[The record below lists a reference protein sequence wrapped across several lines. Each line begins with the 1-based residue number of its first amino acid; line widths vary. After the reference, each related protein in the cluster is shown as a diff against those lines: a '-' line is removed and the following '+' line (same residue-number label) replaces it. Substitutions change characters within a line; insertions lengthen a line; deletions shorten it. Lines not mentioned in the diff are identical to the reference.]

1 VRLYRV
7 FPFDAGA
14 APTDLGGALFVPPP
28 SGLGRIDN
36 PDLYNVLYVSSS
48 AHAAVA
54 ESFGR
59 LAVWRPETFVHGSG
73 LPYALATYA
82 APDKLSYFDLNDV
95 DALKSIGVMRP
106 TDVVTRNRE
115 TTQAWARTIF
125 SLGRYDGAAWWSFY
139 DPEWPVLGLWERS
152 ALRLDGTPEI
162 IGSSSTVVLE
172 AAAAIVRQIAP
183 G

>member
-1 VRLYRV
+1 MRLYRV

-14 APTDLGGALFVPPP
+14 APTDRGGALFVPPP

-36 PDLYNVLYVSSS
+36 PDLYDVLYVSSS
-48 AHAAVA
+48 PHAAVA

-73 LPYALATYA
+73 RPYALAAYA
-82 APDKLSYFDLNDV
+82 APDDLPVFDLNDV

-106 TDVVTRNRE
+106 TDVVTRQRE

-125 SLGRYDGAAWWSFY
+125 SRGRYGGAAWWSFY
-139 DPEWPVLGLWERS
+139 HPEWPVLGMWQRR
-152 ALRLDGTPEI
+152 ALRLDGAPEI
-162 IGSSSTVVLE
+162 IGSTSTVVLD

-183 G
+183 D